1 MYVTKK
7 DPIAITKS
15 YTVENS
21 GNHIA
26 LQGEYDGSCRPVIQG
41 NTMVNLANGNYWCGG
56 TGGVSE
62 NTVDNEYNV
71 TITSPGSCVVS
82 RGFGIKR

>member
-1 MYVTKK
+1 MSSVVEIEGRTMVNVCDQK
-7 DPIAITKS
+7 DPVAITKS

-41 NTMVNLANGNYWCGG
+41 NTMVNLVKNGNVKKQVL
-56 TGGVSE
+56 VSY
-62 NTVDNEYNV
+62 T
-71 TITSPGSCVVS
+71 TLAKILI
-82 RGFGIKR
+82 FL